1 MYSGGFM
8 RNTTTLLV
16 GLSTVLLFFSTH
28 GIPLVIAQSA
38 GPNDQ
43 TSNDN
48 SASQTQNSDPFT
60 QKGLDN
66 NINTGSDNSPSQTS
80 DGSSNNNDGS
90 KTSDGSSNNND
101 GSKTSDGSSN
111 NNDGSKTSDGS
122 TSSNHDDNNKGS
134 DNSKSSNHKDSKP
147 DNHGIPFP

>member
-16 GLSTVLLFFSTH
+16 GLSTLLLFFSTH
-28 GIPLVIAQSA
+28 GIPLVNAQTSS
-38 GPNDQ
+38 PTDN

-60 QKGLDN
+60 QKGSDN
-66 NINTGSDNSPSQTS
+66 NINTGSDNSRSQTS

-90 KTSDGSSNNND
+90 KPVTDQPVVTMMTITKD
-101 GSKTSDGSSN
+101 LTIV
-111 NNDGSKTSDGS
+111 
-122 TSSNHDDNNKGS
+122 NHQIIKIQNL
-134 DNSKSSNHKDSKP
+134 
-147 DNHGIPFP
+147 I

>member
-16 GLSTVLLFFSTH
+16 GLSTLLLFFSTH

-101 GSKTSDGSSN
+101 GSKTSDGS
-111 NNDGSKTSDGS
+111 

-134 DNSKSSNHKDSKP
+134 DNSKSSDHKDSKP